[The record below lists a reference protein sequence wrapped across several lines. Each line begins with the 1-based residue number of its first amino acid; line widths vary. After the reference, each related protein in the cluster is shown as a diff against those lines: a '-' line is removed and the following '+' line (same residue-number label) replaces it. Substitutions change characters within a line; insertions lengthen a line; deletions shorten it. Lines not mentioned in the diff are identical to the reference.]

1 MSTPSSLPE
10 ASGVPSRNLIVR
22 RATLSARINLRVLG
36 LCLVVLAAILIMA
49 IIAMMLGSYRI
60 PALDVVRA
68 VLGRGTEQQD
78 FVVNTLRLPRVLL
91 AILIG
96 AALAAAGAIFQG
108 LVRNPLVSP
117 DIIGIDSG
125 ANLVVTFWIVSG
137 FAGTLI
143 PVAAFV
149 GAVVA
154 ATAIYGLSWRGGIAP
169 NRLILVGIGVGAALT
184 SLTTLLLVSGTIEQV
199 RPAQVWSIGSI
210 YGADWTDFR
219 IIGVTLAVVLP
230 MAVAL
235 MWPMRILQLGE
246 DSARSLGLGVERLR
260 LAMLLVGCGLA
271 AVSVALAGP
280 IGFVALMIP
289 HIARLLAGPLS
300 GTVLVLTALL
310 GGLFLLIADVVGQHV
325 LPVTLP
331 VGVLTSAI
339 GAPYF
344 LYLLYRANVRVSP

>member
-1 MSTPSSLPE
+1 MGIPSVPDVGTATPGL
-10 ASGVPSRNLIVR
+10 LTFR
-22 RATLSARINLRVLG
+22 RGNLSARVNLRILG
-36 LCLVVLAAILIMA
+36 LSLVTLLLIVITSVVA
-49 IIAMMLGSYRI
+49 LMLGSLRI
-60 PALDVVRA
+60 PALDVVRTL
-68 VLGRGTEQQD
+68 VGHGTDQHD

-91 AILIG
+91 ALLVG
-96 AALAAAGAIFQG
+96 AGLAVAGAIFQG

-125 ANLVVTFWIVSG
+125 ANLFVTFWIVSG
-137 FAGTLI
+137 LSWTFVPAAAFAG
-143 PVAAFV
+143 AA
-149 GAVVA
+149 GAA
-154 ATAIYGLSWRGGIAP
+154 IAIYLLSWRGGVAP
-169 NRLILVGIGVGAALT
+169 NRLILVGIGIGAALS

-210 YGADWTDFR
+210 YGADWADVR
-219 IIGVTLAVVLP
+219 LMGLTLAALLP
-230 MAVAL
+230 IAVAL
-235 MWPMRILQLGE
+235 MWPMRIMQLGE

-260 LAMLLVGCGLA
+260 LAMLLVGCVLA
-271 AVSVALAGP
+271 GVCVALAGP

-300 GTVLVLTALL
+300 GTVLILTALI
-310 GGLFLLIADVVGQHV
+310 GALFLLLADIIGQHL

-344 LYLLYRANVRVSP
+344 LYLLYRSNAKVSP